1 MKIKRIVVDELPR
14 GCIDCPL
21 NHSKECGEIKADKR
35 NGAVR
40 YLKKSDERCKIEL
53 DIPFG

>member
-1 MKIKRIVVDELPR
+1 MKIKRIVVEEIPR

-35 NGAVR
+35 NGSIR
-40 YLKKSDERCKIEL
+40 YMKKVDDRCKVEL
-53 DIPFG
+53 NEKE